1 MPHSQH
7 KVLLPWKITLELFV
21 QRTLFQHT
29 RLRYMT
35 VYYLLLHCVY
45 NVFYLFITL
54 FNEETVLA

>member
-7 KVLLPWKITLELFV
+7 KVLPWKITLELFV

-29 RLRYMT
+29 RLSYMT